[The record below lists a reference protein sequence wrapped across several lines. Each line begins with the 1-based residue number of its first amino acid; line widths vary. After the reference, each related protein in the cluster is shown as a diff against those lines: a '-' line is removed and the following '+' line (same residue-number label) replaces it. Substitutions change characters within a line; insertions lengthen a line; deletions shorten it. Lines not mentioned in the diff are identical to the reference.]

1 MTRGDII
8 VISAPSGAGKT
19 TICRALLS
27 LVKGIVLSISYTT
40 RERRTG
46 EAGGKDYYYVSDQ
59 EFGNMVNCNEFLECA
74 NVFGNWYG
82 TSRSV
87 VETIVSGGNDA
98 LLEIDVQGGTAVKAA
113 IPEAILIGI
122 LPPDRE
128 ALRKR
133 LFDRARDSRAD
144 IERRL
149 DEAWKEIAE
158 LQKYDYIVV
167 NNELET
173 AVRQVECIVMAQR
186 SRRERMQSIVDVI
199 LSEKGDGWDGSD
211 NG

>member
-1 MTRGDII
+1 MTRGGII

-19 TICRALLS
+19 TICRSLLS
-27 LVKGIVLSISYTT
+27 LVKGIVLSVSYTT
-40 RERRTG
+40 RERRPG
-46 EAGGKDYYYVSDQ
+46 ETGGKDYYYVSEQ
-59 EFGNMVNCNEFLECA
+59 EFGNMINCNEFLECA

-87 VETIVSGGNDA
+87 VEAIVSGGNDA
-98 LLEIDVQGGTAVKAA
+98 LLEIDVQGGNAVKAA

-128 ALRKR
+128 TLRKR
-133 LFDRARDSRAD
+133 LLGRARDSRED

-186 SRRERMQSIVDVI
+186 SSWGRMKSIMDVI
-199 LSEKGDGWDGSD
+199 LR
-211 NG
+211 